1 MYDIII
7 IGGGPAGLTAGL
19 YAGRSKLKTLIIEKA
34 VAGGQISGTAFVENY
49 PGSIP
54 EATGMGLSERMLEQA
69 EEFCDIKYEDVKEV
83 ELEGKVKKVVTD
95 GGEYEAKV
103 IIISSGATHRKLDVP
118 GEDEFANR
126 GVSYC
131 ATCDGP
137 FYTGL
142 DIYVVGG
149 GDSALEEAS
158 YLTRFG
164 RSVTIIHRRDS
175 LRASKNLQ
183 EKAFNNEKIKFIWD
197 SEVVK
202 IEGENIVESISLKNT
217 KTGEITEIKSEEPF
231 GIFVFIGLVPT
242 TGLFESQLLLED
254 GYILTDEEMKTSI
267 KGVYAA
273 GDVRKKK
280 VRQVATAVGDGC
292 IAAISAEKYLNEL
305 DGTLYEGFKK

>member
-83 ELEGKVKKVVTD
+83 ELEGKVKKVITD

-164 RSVTIIHRRDS
+164 RSVTIIHRRDEF
-175 LRASKNLQ
+175 RASGVVVDNIKKND
-183 EKAFNNEKIKFIWD
+183 KIKLELDSVVKEIKGSKE
-197 SEVVK
+197 SEVLVV
-202 IEGENIVESISLKNT
+202 ENV
-217 KTGEITEIKSEEPF
+217 KTGEIKELKSEDNSPIGVFIFIGYIPQTEI
-231 GIFVFIGLVPT
+231 
-242 TGLFESQLLLED
+242 FEGKIEMNH
-254 GYILTDEEMKTSI
+254 GYILTDEDMKTNVE
-267 KGVYAA
+267 GVFAI
-273 GDVRKKK
+273 GDTREKK
-280 VRQVATAVGDGC
+280 VRQMVTAAGDGC
-292 IAAISAEKYLNEL
+292 IAAVLANRYL
-305 DGTLYEGFKK
+305 EGVNW

>member
-103 IIISSGATHRKLDVP
+103 VIISSGATHRKLEVP

-164 RSVTIIHRRDS
+164 RSVTIIHRRDEF
-175 LRASKNLQ
+175 RASGVVVDNIKKND
-183 EKAFNNEKIKFIWD
+183 KIKLELDSVVKEIKGNKE
-197 SEVVK
+197 SEVLVV
-202 IEGENIVESISLKNT
+202 ENV
-217 KTGEITEIKSEEPF
+217 KTGEIKELKSDDNSPIGVFIFIGYIPQTEI
-231 GIFVFIGLVPT
+231 
-242 TGLFESQLLLED
+242 FEGKIEMNH
-254 GYILTDEEMKTSI
+254 GYILTDEDMKTNVE
-267 KGVYAA
+267 GVFAI
-273 GDVRKKK
+273 GDTREKK
-280 VRQVATAVGDGC
+280 VRQMVTAAGDGC
-292 IAAISAEKYLNEL
+292 IAAVLANRYL
-305 DGTLYEGFKK
+305 EGVNW

>member
-49 PGSIP
+49 PGSID

-83 ELEGKVKKVVTD
+83 ELDGKVKRIKTD

-103 IIISSGATHRKLDVP
+103 VIISSGATHRKLDVP
-118 GEDEFANR
+118 GEKEFANR

-149 GDSALEEAS
+149 GDSALEEAT
-158 YLTRFG
+158 YLTKFG
-164 RSVTIIHRRDS
+164 KSVTIIHRRDEF
-175 LRASKNLQ
+175 RASGVVVD
-183 EKAFNNEKIKFIWD
+183 KIKENPKIKLELD
-197 SEVVK
+197 SIVKEIKGTKESEVLVV
-202 IEGENIVESISLKNT
+202 ENV
-217 KTGEITEIKSEEPF
+217 KTGEIKELKSDDNSPIGVFIFIGYIPQTEI
-231 GIFVFIGLVPT
+231 
-242 TGLFESQLLLED
+242 FEGQIEMNH
-254 GYILTDEEMKTSI
+254 GYILTDEDMKTNVE
-267 KGVYAA
+267 GVFAI
-273 GDVRKKK
+273 GDTREKK
-280 VRQVATAVGDGC
+280 VRQMVTAAGDGC
-292 IAAISAEKYLNEL
+292 IAAVLANRYL
-305 DGTLYEGFKK
+305 EGVNW

>member
-103 IIISSGATHRKLDVP
+103 VIISSGATHRKLEVP

-164 RSVTIIHRRDS
+164 RSVTIIHRRDEF
-175 LRASKNLQ
+175 RASGVVVDNIKKND
-183 EKAFNNEKIKFIWD
+183 KIKLELDSIVKEIKGNKE
-197 SEVVK
+197 SEVLVV
-202 IEGENIVESISLKNT
+202 ENV
-217 KTGEITEIKSEEPF
+217 KTGEIKELKSDDNSPIGVFIFIGYIPQTEI
-231 GIFVFIGLVPT
+231 
-242 TGLFESQLLLED
+242 FEGKIEMNN
-254 GYILTDEEMKTSI
+254 GYILTDEDMKTNVE
-267 KGVYAA
+267 GVFAI
-273 GDVRKKK
+273 GDTREKK
-280 VRQVATAVGDGC
+280 VRQMVTAAGDGC
-292 IAAISAEKYLNEL
+292 IAAVLANRYL
-305 DGTLYEGFKK
+305 EGVNW

>member
-103 IIISSGATHRKLDVP
+103 IIISSGATHRKLEVP

-164 RSVTIIHRRDS
+164 RSVTIIHRRDEF
-175 LRASKNLQ
+175 RASGVVVDNIKKND
-183 EKAFNNEKIKFIWD
+183 KIKLELDSVVKEIKGNKE
-197 SEVVK
+197 SEVLVV
-202 IEGENIVESISLKNT
+202 ENV
-217 KTGEITEIKSEEPF
+217 KTGEIKELKSDDNSPIGVFIFIGYIPQTEI
-231 GIFVFIGLVPT
+231 
-242 TGLFESQLLLED
+242 FEGKIEMNH
-254 GYILTDEEMKTSI
+254 GYILTDEDMKTNVE
-267 KGVYAA
+267 GVFAI
-273 GDVRKKK
+273 GDTREKK
-280 VRQVATAVGDGC
+280 VRQMVTAAGDGC
-292 IAAISAEKYLNEL
+292 IAAVLANRYL
-305 DGTLYEGFKK
+305 EGVNW

>member
-49 PGSIP
+49 PGSID

-83 ELEGKVKKVVTD
+83 ELEGKVKKIKTD

-103 IIISSGATHRKLDVP
+103 VIISSGATHRKLDIP
-118 GEDEFANR
+118 GEKEFANR

-149 GDSALEEAS
+149 GDSALEEAT
-158 YLTRFG
+158 YLTKFG
-164 RSVTIIHRRDS
+164 KSVTIIHRRDEF
-175 LRASKNLQ
+175 RASGVVVD
-183 EKAFNNEKIKFIWD
+183 KIKENPKIKLELD
-197 SEVVK
+197 AVVK
-202 IEGENIVESISLKNT
+202 EIKGDKEAESLIIENT
-217 KTGEITEIKSEEPF
+217 KTGETKELKSDDNSPIGVFIFIGYIPQTEI
-231 GIFVFIGLVPT
+231 
-242 TGLFESQLLLED
+242 FEGKIEMNH
-254 GYILTDEEMKTSI
+254 GYILTDEDMKTNI
-267 KGVYAA
+267 EGVFAV
-273 GDVRKKK
+273 GDTREKK
-280 VRQVATAVGDGC
+280 VRQMVTAAGDGC
-292 IAAISAEKYLNEL
+292 IAAVLANRYL
-305 DGTLYEGFKK
+305 EGSNW

>member
-54 EATGMGLSERMLEQA
+54 EATGMGLSERMLEQV

-164 RSVTIIHRRDS
+164 RSVTIIHRRDEF
-175 LRASKNLQ
+175 RASGVVVDNIKKND
-183 EKAFNNEKIKFIWD
+183 KIKLELDSVVKEIKGSKE
-197 SEVVK
+197 SEVLVV
-202 IEGENIVESISLKNT
+202 ENV
-217 KTGEITEIKSEEPF
+217 KTGEIKELKSDDKSPIGVFIFIGYIPQTEI
-231 GIFVFIGLVPT
+231 
-242 TGLFESQLLLED
+242 FEGKIEMNN
-254 GYILTDEEMKTSI
+254 GYILTDEDMKTNVE
-267 KGVYAA
+267 GVFAI
-273 GDVRKKK
+273 GDTREKK
-280 VRQVATAVGDGC
+280 VRQMVTAAGDGC
-292 IAAISAEKYLNEL
+292 IAAVLANRYL
-305 DGTLYEGFKK
+305 EGVNW

>member
-49 PGSIP
+49 PGSID

-83 ELEGKVKKVVTD
+83 ELDGKVKKIKTD

-103 IIISSGATHRKLDVP
+103 VIISSGATHRKLDVP
-118 GEDEFANR
+118 GEKEFANK

-149 GDSALEEAS
+149 GDSALEEAT
-158 YLTRFG
+158 YLTKFG
-164 RSVTIIHRRDS
+164 KSVTIIHRRDEF
-175 LRASKNLQ
+175 RASGVVVD
-183 EKAFNNEKIKFIWD
+183 KIKENPKIKLELD
-197 SEVVK
+197 AVVK
-202 IEGENIVESISLKNT
+202 EIKGDKEAETLIIENT
-217 KTGEITEIKSEEPF
+217 KTGEIKELKSDDNSPIGVFIFIGYIPQTEI
-231 GIFVFIGLVPT
+231 
-242 TGLFESQLLLED
+242 FEGKIEMNH
-254 GYILTDEEMKTSI
+254 GYILTDEDMKTNVE
-267 KGVYAA
+267 GVFAV
-273 GDVRKKK
+273 GDTREKK
-280 VRQVATAVGDGC
+280 VRQMVTAAGDGC
-292 IAAISAEKYLNEL
+292 IAAVLANRYL
-305 DGTLYEGFKK
+305 EGSNW

>member
-164 RSVTIIHRRDS
+164 RSVTIIHRRDEF
-175 LRASKNLQ
+175 RASGVVVDNIKKND
-183 EKAFNNEKIKFIWD
+183 KIKLELDSVVKEIKGSKE
-197 SEVVK
+197 SEVLVV
-202 IEGENIVESISLKNT
+202 ENV
-217 KTGEITEIKSEEPF
+217 KTGEIKELKSEDNSPIGVFIFIGYIPQTEI
-231 GIFVFIGLVPT
+231 
-242 TGLFESQLLLED
+242 FEGKIEMNN
-254 GYILTDEEMKTSI
+254 GYILTDEDMKTNVE
-267 KGVYAA
+267 GVFAI
-273 GDVRKKK
+273 GDTREKK
-280 VRQVATAVGDGC
+280 VRQMVTAAGDGC
-292 IAAISAEKYLNEL
+292 IAAVLANRYL
-305 DGTLYEGFKK
+305 EGVNW

>member
-49 PGSIP
+49 PGSID

-83 ELEGKVKKVVTD
+83 ELEGKVKKIKTD
-95 GGEYEAKV
+95 GGEYEAKIV
-103 IIISSGATHRKLDVP
+103 IISSGATHRKLDVP
-118 GEDEFANR
+118 GEKELANR

-149 GDSALEEAS
+149 GDSALEEAT
-158 YLTRFG
+158 YLTKFG
-164 RSVTIIHRRDS
+164 KSVTIIHRRDEF
-175 LRASKNLQ
+175 RASGVVVD
-183 EKAFNNEKIKFIWD
+183 KIK
-197 SEVVK
+197 ENPK
-202 IEGENIVESISLKNT
+202 IKLELDAVIKEIKGDKEAESLIVENT
-217 KTGEITEIKSEEPF
+217 KTGEIKELKSDDNSPI
-231 GIFVFIGLVPT
+231 GVFIFIGYIPQT
-242 TGLFESQLLLED
+242 EMFEGKIEMNH
-254 GYILTDEEMKTSI
+254 GYILTDEDMKTNI
-267 KGVYAA
+267 EGVFAV
-273 GDVRKKK
+273 GDTREKK
-280 VRQVATAVGDGC
+280 VRQMVTAAGDGC
-292 IAAISAEKYLNEL
+292 IAAVLANRYL
-305 DGTLYEGFKK
+305 EGSNW